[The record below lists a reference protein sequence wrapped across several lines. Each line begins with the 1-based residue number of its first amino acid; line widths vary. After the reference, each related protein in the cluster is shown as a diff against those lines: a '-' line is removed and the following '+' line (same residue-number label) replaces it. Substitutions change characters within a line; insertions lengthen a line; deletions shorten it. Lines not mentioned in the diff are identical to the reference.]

1 MGLLDKL
8 RNELIDIIEWIDD
21 SRHTIAWR
29 FPRYHNQIK
38 NGAQLIVRPGQVAVF
53 VHRGDSVF
61 NATVAVPAEKRA
73 EACAKSAV
81 VASPRALATYPF
93 LADTLLVCTK

>member
-1 MGLLDKL
+1 MKTLTLLAVTSLLATGTSFAADALHSPRGHANLTRTVPGVSVDKL
-8 RNELIDIIEWIDD
+8 NRG
-21 SRHTIAWR
+21 S
-29 FPRYHNQIK
+29 
-38 NGAQLIVRPGQVAVF
+38 VF

-61 NATVAVPAEKRA
+61 HATVAVPADDRT

-93 LADTLLVCTK
+93 LAGRLLVCTK